1 MIKSQNFSFALL
13 AKFTK
18 LPVANRALVNKVWPS
33 QPAWTFS
40 LIIIKMGR
48 QADKILSLRHTLER
62 VIKTGQICR
71 TLPGFLLNPL
81 ILYLV
86 PLFPLPSGVL
96 TKAGQ
101 SWTQVGQRM
110 TRDHYRYLAFQYHVK
125 AERGSTGKTGWGLR
139 CPSRD
144 RFIVDV
150 LFYNGGLHFITVI
163 GLKNQRKLS
172 GRNIGIHRWRT

>member
-1 MIKSQNFSFALL
+1 MNLL
-13 AKFTK
+13 IDHY
-18 LPVANRALVNKVWPS
+18 NKGETS
-33 QPAWTFS
+33 GQDT
-40 LIIIKMGR
+40 IIT
-48 QADKILSLRHTLER
+48 SHSHTLER

-125 AERGSTGKTGWGLR
+125 PERGSTGKTGWGLR